1 MDCTHSLRICI
12 KYCSRLVRD
21 RMSWTKF
28 VRSKLHAM
36 SPSCKLPLM
45 TERIPIETIGS
56 EDTSLFRDQL
66 VGGGVSH
73 AEAKLVDVVGN
84 AL

>member
-1 MDCTHSLRICI
+1 
-12 KYCSRLVRD
+12 
-21 RMSWTKF
+21 
-28 VRSKLHAM
+28 
-36 SPSCKLPLM
+36 M